1 MQSKF
6 YKNIIN
12 RLYDFKET
20 ESLDFQPFCCLKLSI
35 LLKTRKNG
43 FAKCFFLRRHSISK
57 VDFNFKCPAMY
68 ENEYLNGAKV
78 IATCD

>member
-20 ESLDFQPFCCLKLSI
+20 ESRDFQPFCCLKLSI

-43 FAKCFFLRRHSISK
+43 FAKCFFCEDIQFPKSILILSAQLCTRTSILTGQK
-57 VDFNFKCPAMY
+57 
-68 ENEYLNGAKV
+68 
-78 IATCD
+78 